1 MQRRQPDG
9 GSPRVPAV
17 GRAAALLRLI
27 SGMGRPMRIPELVSG
42 TGLPRTSVVGLCT
55 ALTAE
60 RLLVR
65 GADGSHWL
73 GPRLTEL
80 AAAAR
85 STRPLGALVGLL
97 VPTLRNPFFGVQV
110 QELTELAAE
119 QGALV
124 QVEAADDDPGRQRQ
138 QLEHLLTAGAD
149 VIMINPVAATGF
161 ETVIERA
168 RERGVPLVAI
178 DARTAGADASVT
190 SDNTQAGAADGHFL
204 ARLLGGR
211 GRVAVVD
218 GQPVTAMADRV
229 VGFRAAMADY
239 PGITVTDQVRGSH
252 DRASGRACAERLLRD
267 GPAADGIFVIN
278 DLTAYGVADVIME
291 RGLGTRIVTVDGSA
305 EAVGQVRGDGPIVAT
320 AAQDPARIARE
331 GARLAA
337 ALRTGSRIL
346 QRTVLLPTRLITA
359 ESWLDYEPWG

>member
-1 MQRRQPDG
+1 MPEPHPAG

-17 GRAAALLRLI
+17 GRAAELLRLI
-27 SGMGRPMRIPELVSG
+27 SGTGRPMRIPELVSG

-73 GPRLTEL
+73 GPRLAEL

-124 QVEAADDDPGRQRQ
+124 QVEAADDDPGRQLL
-138 QLEHLLTAGAD
+138 QLERLLAAGAD

-161 ETVIERA
+161 ETVIGRVHD
-168 RERGVPLVAI
+168 RGVPVVAI
-178 DARTAGADASVT
+178 DARTAGVDASVT

-218 GQPVTAMADRV
+218 GQPITAMTDRV

-239 PGITVTDQVRGSH
+239 PEITVTDQLRGSH
-252 DRASGRACAERLLRD
+252 DRASGRACAEQLLA
-267 GPAADGIFVIN
+267 GPAPDGIFVIN

-305 EAVGQVRGDGPIVAT
+305 EAVAQVRGGGPIVAT